1 MDHNK
6 FVNRRRLRRRRHVRR
21 RVRGTNERP
30 RLSVFRSHKHIY
42 AQLID
47 DIAGKTIAS
56 ASTKDKDLSSQVKSG
71 ANMDAATVVGKA
83 IGQRGVAAGV
93 SDVAFDRGSYKYHG
107 RVAAL
112 ADSAREAGL
121 KF

>member
-1 MDHNK
+1 MDHHK
-6 FVNRRRLRRRRHVRR
+6 FVGRRRLRRKRHVRR
-21 RVRGTNERP
+21 RVRGTSERP
-30 RLSVFRSHKHIY
+30 RLCVFRSHKHIY

-47 DIAGKTIAS
+47 DIAGRTVAS
-56 ASTKDKDLSSQVKSG
+56 ASTKDKDLAGQVKSG
-71 ANMDAATVVGKA
+71 GNKDAATLVGKA
-83 IGQRGVAAGV
+83 LGERGLAAGV
-93 SDVAFDRGSYKYHG
+93 STVAFDRGSYKYHG